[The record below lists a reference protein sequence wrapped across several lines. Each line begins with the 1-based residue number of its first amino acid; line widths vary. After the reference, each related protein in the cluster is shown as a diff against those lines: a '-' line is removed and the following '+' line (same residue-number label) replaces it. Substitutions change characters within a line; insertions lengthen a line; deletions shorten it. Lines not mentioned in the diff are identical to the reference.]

1 MNIPLISSY
10 EEQAVDTV
18 VSVLNRAK
26 EALGERQTL
35 KQLAMTRD
43 TVSPQGKVVL
53 TSLKCPIP
61 ITSEKLIRDT
71 IEKKWKLIETFM
83 YLLKYM
89 SSSTNECSRFYY
101 FEAIFSQPTALYPIP
116 QATVSVFFRVE
127 DKQIYPSE
135 VRAMPMMTFRIE
147 GHRWDHDV
155 RYVLLTSESL
165 LAVIQMK
172 MKLYRRVE
180 EMRLF

>member
-1 MNIPLISSY
+1 MDIPLIRSY
-10 EEQAVDTV
+10 EEQAIDTV

-35 KQLAMTRD
+35 KQLATTRD
-43 TVSPQGKVVL
+43 TVAPQGKVIL

-61 ITSEKLIRDT
+61 VTSENLIRNT
-71 IEKKWKLIETFM
+71 IEKKWKLTETFM
-83 YLLKYM
+83 YHLKYV
-89 SSSTNECSRFYY
+89 SRSTDECSQYYY

-127 DKQIYPSE
+127 DKQIYPPE
-135 VRAMPMMTFRIE
+135 MTFRIE

-155 RYVLLTSESL
+155 RHVLLTSESL

-172 MKLYRRVE
+172 MKFYRRIE
-180 EMRLF
+180 ELQLF